1 MAVSDV
7 IRSTTAVATKD
18 PAPDK
23 PPSRFRQAMPQ
34 YVAVSPFFILFA
46 VFGAFPVLFS
56 IYLSFHSWDGIGAM
70 KWVGLEQYSYL
81 LSDPA
86 FWDAITNTLIIWVL
100 STVPMLLLALVIA
113 NALHNATTFRGF
125 YRVAYFLPNVTSV
138 VAMTMVFGSI
148 FSNNFGL
155 LNAFLQSIGL
165 TKIEWLSQPWGI
177 KIAIAT
183 IVTWRWVGY
192 NAIIFLAGLQAIS
205 ADIYEAAKVDG
216 ASSSQTFWRITVPML
231 RPVILFTAVTSTIG
245 GLQIFTE
252 SRVLFG
258 DTENIGGPGGA
269 GTTIVSYLYQSAFI
283 KNQFGYGAAIGWA
296 LFILIVL
303 FAIINWRLIG
313 GNDDERITKRAARR
327 ASRRIAEQNARR
339 STGGSERNSE
349 RKEPADVG

>member
-1 MAVSDV
+1 MAVTKTIPV
-7 IRSTTAVATKD
+7 TAAVREETAE
-18 PAPDK
+18 K
-23 PPSRFRQAMPQ
+23 PPNRFRQAFPQ
-34 YVAVSPFFILFA
+34 YAAISPFFILFA
-46 VFGAFPVLFS
+46 VFGAFPILFS
-56 IYLSFHSWDGIGAM
+56 IWISFHSWDGIGAM
-70 KWVGLEQYSYL
+70 KFVGFEQYSYL
-81 LSDPA
+81 LGDPK
-86 FWDAITNTLIIWVL
+86 FWQAIGNTMIIWVL

-113 NALHNATTFRGF
+113 NALHNATRFRTF
-125 YRVAYFLPNVTSV
+125 YRIAYFIPNVTSV
-138 VAMTMVFGSI
+138 VAVTLVFGSI

-165 TKIEWLSQPWGI
+165 GKVEWLTQPWGI

-205 ADIYEAAKVDG
+205 ADVYEAAKVDG
-216 ASSSQTFWRITVPML
+216 ASPRQTFWRITVPML

-258 DTENIGGPGGA
+258 DTNNIGGPGDA
-269 GTTIVSYLYQSAFI
+269 GMTIVSYLYQSAFI

-303 FAIINWRLIG
+303 FSIINWRLIG
-313 GNDDERITKRAARR
+313 GNDSERLTSRAKRR
-327 ASRRIAEQNARR
+327 ADRKIAVQKGAA
-339 STGGSERNSE
+339 
-349 RKEPADVG
+349 K

>member
-7 IRSTTAVATKD
+7 IRGATAVATKD

-23 PPSRFRQAMPQ
+23 PPSRFRQAIPQ

-56 IYLSFHSWDGIGAM
+56 IYLSFHSWDGIGTM

-86 FWDAITNTLIIWVL
+86 FWDAISNTLIIWAL

-113 NALHNATTFRGF
+113 NALHNATKFRSF
-125 YRVAYFLPNVTSV
+125 YRVAYFIPNVTSV
-138 VAMTMVFGSI
+138 VAMTMVFGSF

-155 LNAFLQSIGL
+155 LNAFLQSVGL
-165 TKIEWLSQPWGI
+165 NKVEWLSQPWGI

-258 DTENIGGPGGA
+258 DTDNIGGPGGA

-303 FAIINWRLIG
+303 FSIINWRLIG
-313 GNDDERITKRAARR
+313 GNDDERITRRAARR
-327 ASRRIAEQNARR
+327 ARQRIAEQNARR
-339 STGGSERNSE
+339 STGVSE
-349 RKEPADVG
+349 RKESADVH

>member
-1 MAVSDV
+1 MAVTTKTLP
-7 IRSTTAVATKD
+7 STISTTKD
-18 PAPDK
+18 PGPSK
-23 PPSRFRQAMPQ
+23 PPNKYRQALPQ
-34 YVAVSPFFILFA
+34 YAAVSPFFILFA

-56 IYLSFHSWDGIGAM
+56 IWISFHSWNGIGAM
-70 KWVGLEQYSYL
+70 KWVGLQQYSYL
-81 LSDPA
+81 LSDPK
-86 FWDAITNTLIIWVL
+86 FWQSSGNTLIIWVL

-113 NALHNATTFRGF
+113 NALHNATRFRSF
-125 YRVAYFLPNVTSV
+125 YRVAYFIPNVTSV
-138 VAMTMVFGSI
+138 VAVTMVFGSI

-165 TKIEWLSQPWGI
+165 TKIEWLTQPWGI

-205 ADIYEAAKVDG
+205 GDVYEAAKVDG
-216 ASSSQTFWRITVPML
+216 ASPRQTFWRITVPLL
-231 RPVILFTAVTSTIG
+231 RPVILFTAVNSTIG

-258 DTENIGGPGGA
+258 DTNNIGGPGDA
-269 GTTIVSYLYQSAFI
+269 GLTIVSYLYQSAFI

-303 FAIINWRLIG
+303 FSIINWRLIG
-313 GNDDERITKRAARR
+313 GTDDERLTRRAARR
-327 ASRRIAEQNARR
+327 VERRIAAQNAKR
-339 STGGSERNSE
+339 EA
-349 RKEPADVG
+349 ADVR

>member
-1 MAVSDV
+1 MAVTSKPLPT
-7 IRSTTAVATKD
+7 TTAGTTTE
-18 PAPDK
+18 PQSK
-23 PPSRFRQAMPQ
+23 PPGRIRQAFPQ
-34 YVAVSPFFILFA
+34 YVAISPFFILFA
-46 VFGAFPVLFS
+46 IFGAFPVLFS
-56 IYLSFHSWDGIGAM
+56 IWISFHSWDGIGPM
-70 KWVGLEQYSYL
+70 KWVGLEQYDYL
-81 LSDPA
+81 LSDPK
-86 FWDAITNTLIIWVL
+86 FWQTIGNTLIIWVL

-113 NALHNATTFRGF
+113 NALHNATRFRSF
-125 YRVAYFLPNVTSV
+125 YRIAYFIPNVTSV
-138 VAMTMVFGSI
+138 VAITLVFGSI

-165 TKIEWLSQPWGI
+165 GKVEWLTQPWGI

-205 ADIYEAAKVDG
+205 ADVYEAAKVDG
-216 ASSSQTFWRITVPML
+216 ASPRQTFWRITVPML

-258 DTENIGGPGGA
+258 DTNNIGGPGDA
-269 GTTIVSYLYQSAFI
+269 GLTIVSYLYQSAFI

-303 FAIINWRLIG
+303 FSIINWRLIG

-327 ASRRIAEQNARR
+327 AQRKIAAQ
-339 STGGSERNSE
+339 
-349 RKEPADVG
+349 KEAADVH

>member
-1 MAVSDV
+1 MAV
-7 IRSTTAVATKD
+7 TKAL
-18 PAPDK
+18 PAPVQAREETAEK
-23 PPSRFRQAMPQ
+23 PPNRFKQAFPQ
-34 YVAVSPFFILFA
+34 YAAISPFFILFA
-46 VFGAFPVLFS
+46 IFGAFPILFS
-56 IYLSFHSWDGIGAM
+56 IWISFHSWDGIGPM
-70 KWVGLEQYSYL
+70 KFVGLEQYSYL
-81 LSDPA
+81 LGDPT
-86 FWDAITNTLIIWVL
+86 FWKAIGNTMIIWVL

-113 NALHNATTFRGF
+113 NALHNATRFRTF
-125 YRVAYFLPNVTSV
+125 YRIAYFIPNVTSV
-138 VAMTMVFGSI
+138 VAVTLVFGSI

-165 TKIEWLSQPWGI
+165 GKVEWLTQPWGI

-205 ADIYEAAKVDG
+205 ADVYEAAKVDG
-216 ASSSQTFWRITVPML
+216 ASPRQTFWRITVPML

-258 DTENIGGPGGA
+258 DTDNIGGPGDA
-269 GTTIVSYLYQSAFI
+269 GMTIVSYLYQSAFI

-303 FAIINWRLIG
+303 FSIINWRLIG
-313 GNDDERITKRAARR
+313 GNDSERLTSRAKRR
-327 ASRRIAEQNARR
+327 ADRKIAVQKAKEAADDAR
-339 STGGSERNSE
+339 
-349 RKEPADVG
+349 

>member
-1 MAVSDV
+1 M
-7 IRSTTAVATKD
+7 TATKAL
-18 PAPDK
+18 PATAQPAEETAEK
-23 PPSRFRQAMPQ
+23 PPNRFRQAFPQ
-34 YVAVSPFFILFA
+34 YVAISPFFILFA

-56 IYLSFHSWDGIGAM
+56 IWISFHSWDGIGQM

-81 LSDPA
+81 ISDPK
-86 FWDAITNTLIIWVL
+86 FWHTIGNTMIIWVL

-113 NALHNATTFRGF
+113 NALHNATRFRTF
-125 YRVAYFLPNVTSV
+125 YRIAYFIPNVTSV
-138 VAMTMVFGSI
+138 VAVTLVFGSI

-165 TKIEWLSQPWGI
+165 GKVEWLTQPWGI

-192 NAIIFLAGLQAIS
+192 NAIIYLAGLQAIS
-205 ADIYEAAKVDG
+205 ADVYEAAKVDG
-216 ASSSQTFWRITVPML
+216 ASSRQTFWRITVPMM

-258 DTENIGGPGGA
+258 DTNNIGGPGDA
-269 GTTIVSYLYQSAFI
+269 GMTIVSYLYQSAFI

-296 LFILIVL
+296 LFIMIVL
-303 FAIINWRLIG
+303 FSVINWRLIG
-313 GNDDERITKRAARR
+313 GSDSERLTSRAKRR
-327 ASRRIAEQNARR
+327 AERRIAGQKEAADDAR
-339 STGGSERNSE
+339 
-349 RKEPADVG
+349 

>member
-1 MAVSDV
+1 MAVSEAV
-7 IRSTTAVATKD
+7 RGQTAIDGT
-18 PAPDK
+18 APDR
-23 PPSRFRQAMPQ
+23 PPNKYRQALPQ

-56 IYLSFHSWDGIGAM
+56 IYLSFQSWDGIGAM
-70 KWVGLEQYSYL
+70 KFVGLQQYSYL

-86 FWDAITNTLIIWVL
+86 FWSAITNTLIIWVL
-100 STVPMLLLALVIA
+100 STVPMLILALVIA
-113 NALHNATTFRGF
+113 NALHTATRFRSF
-125 YRVAYFLPNVTSV
+125 YRIAYFIPNVTSV
-138 VAMTMVFGSI
+138 VAVTMVFGSI

-155 LNAFLQSIGL
+155 LNALLQSIGVG
-165 TKIEWLSQPWGI
+165 KVEWLSQPWGI

-205 ADIYEAAKVDG
+205 SDVYEAAKVDG
-216 ASSSQTFWRITVPML
+216 ASTVQTFLRITVPML

-258 DTENIGGPGGA
+258 NTDNIGGPGGA
-269 GTTIVSYLYQSAFI
+269 GTTIVSYLYQNAFI
-283 KNQFGYGAAIGWA
+283 NNQFGYGAAIGWA

-303 FAIINWRLIG
+303 FSIINWRLIG
-313 GNDDERITKRAARR
+313 GNDDERITRRAARR
-327 ASRRIAEQNARR
+327 AAQRISEQ
-339 STGGSERNSE
+339 
-349 RKEPADVG
+349 KEAVDVR

>member
-1 MAVSDV
+1 MAVSKALPATV
-7 IRSTTAVATKD
+7 HTTQETD
-18 PAPDK
+18 EK
-23 PPSRFRQAMPQ
+23 PPNKVRQAFPQ
-34 YVAVSPFFILFA
+34 YAAISPFFILFA
-46 VFGAFPVLFS
+46 VFGAFPILFS
-56 IYLSFHSWDGIGAM
+56 IWISFHSWDGIGSM

-81 LSDPA
+81 LSDPT
-86 FWDAITNTLIIWVL
+86 FWKAIGNTMIIWVL

-113 NALHNATTFRGF
+113 NALHNATRFRTF
-125 YRVAYFLPNVTSV
+125 YRIAYFIPNVTSV
-138 VAMTMVFGSI
+138 VAVTLVFGSI

-165 TKIEWLSQPWGI
+165 AKFDWLTQPWGI

-192 NAIIFLAGLQAIS
+192 NAIIYLAGLQAIS
-205 ADIYEAAKVDG
+205 ADVYEAAKMDG
-216 ASSSQTFWRITVPML
+216 ASPRQTFWRITVPML

-258 DTENIGGPGGA
+258 DTNNIGGPGDA
-269 GTTIVSYLYQSAFI
+269 GMTIVSYLYQSAFI

-303 FAIINWRLIG
+303 FSIINWRLIG
-313 GNDDERITKRAARR
+313 GNDDERVTSRAKRRV
-327 ASRRIAEQNARR
+327 
-339 STGGSERNSE
+339 E
-349 RKEPADVG
+349 RKIAVQKEAADDAR

>member
-1 MAVSDV
+1 MAVTSKPLPTATV
-7 IRSTTAVATKD
+7 GTTTD
-18 PAPDK
+18 RQQK
-23 PPSRFRQAMPQ
+23 PPGRIRQAFPQ
-34 YVAVSPFFILFA
+34 YAAISPFFILFA
-46 VFGAFPVLFS
+46 IFGAFPVLFS
-56 IYLSFHSWDGIGAM
+56 IWISFHSWDGIGQM
-70 KWVGLEQYSYL
+70 KWVGLEQYDYL
-81 LSDPA
+81 LSDPT
-86 FWDAITNTLIIWVL
+86 FWKTIGNTLIIWVL

-113 NALHNATTFRGF
+113 NALHNATRFRSF
-125 YRVAYFLPNVTSV
+125 YRIAYFIPNVTSV
-138 VAMTMVFGSI
+138 VAITLVFGSI

-165 TKIEWLSQPWGI
+165 GKVDWLTQPWGI

-205 ADIYEAAKVDG
+205 ADVYEAAKVDG
-216 ASSSQTFWRITVPML
+216 ASPRQTFWRITVPML

-258 DTENIGGPGGA
+258 DTNNIGGPGDA
-269 GTTIVSYLYQSAFI
+269 GLTIVSYLYQSAFI

-303 FAIINWRLIG
+303 FSIINWRLIG

-327 ASRRIAEQNARR
+327 AQRKIAAQ
-339 STGGSERNSE
+339 
-349 RKEPADVG
+349 KEAADVR

>member
-1 MAVSDV
+1 MAVTKTLPVPATVQDE
-7 IRSTTAVATKD
+7 TAE
-18 PAPDK
+18 K
-23 PPSRFRQAMPQ
+23 PPNKFRQAFPQ
-34 YVAVSPFFILFA
+34 YAAISPFFILFA
-46 VFGAFPVLFS
+46 VFGAFPILFS
-56 IYLSFHSWDGIGAM
+56 IWISFHSWDGIGPM

-81 LSDPA
+81 LSDPK
-86 FWDAITNTLIIWVL
+86 FWHAIGNTMIIWVL

-113 NALHNATTFRGF
+113 NALHNATRFRTF
-125 YRVAYFLPNVTSV
+125 YRIAYFIPNVTSV
-138 VAMTMVFGSI
+138 VAVTLVFGSI

-165 TKIEWLSQPWGI
+165 AKFDWLTQPWGI

-192 NAIIFLAGLQAIS
+192 NAIIYLAGLQAIS
-205 ADIYEAAKVDG
+205 ADVYEAAKVDG
-216 ASSSQTFWRITVPML
+216 ASPRQTFWRITVPML

-258 DTENIGGPGGA
+258 DTNNIGGPGDA
-269 GTTIVSYLYQSAFI
+269 GMTIVSYLYQSAFI

-303 FAIINWRLIG
+303 FSIINWRLIG
-313 GNDDERITKRAARR
+313 GNDEERLTSRAKRRV
-327 ASRRIAEQNARR
+327 
-339 STGGSERNSE
+339 E
-349 RKEPADVG
+349 RKIAVQKEAADDAR